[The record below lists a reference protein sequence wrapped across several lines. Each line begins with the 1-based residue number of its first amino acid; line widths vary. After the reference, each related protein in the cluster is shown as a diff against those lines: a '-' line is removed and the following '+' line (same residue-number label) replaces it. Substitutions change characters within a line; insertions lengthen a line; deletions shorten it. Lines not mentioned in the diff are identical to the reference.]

1 MATTLYDISVKTS
14 IQMLE
19 SSIGLMQKAKDH
31 FGKEK
36 ANELLAYQLAADM
49 LPLRF
54 QINSIRHHSLGSL
67 EGMQRGEF
75 NPPPSLPDM
84 DFDAYQSY
92 LEEALATLKAT
103 SKDEVNALESKP
115 MMFRMGDK
123 FELPFIAENFAASF
137 SIPNLIFHVTTMYDM
152 FRINGLEIGKTDF
165 LGSPRV
171 GH

>member
-19 SSIGLMQKAKDH
+19 SSIGLMNKAKDH

-36 ANELLAYQLAADM
+36 ANELLDYQLAADM
-49 LPLRF
+49 LPLKF
-54 QINSIRHHSLGSL
+54 QVNSIRHHSLGSL
-67 EGMQRGEF
+67 EGMRRGEF

-84 DFDAYQSY
+84 DFDAYLNY
-92 LEEALATLKAT
+92 LNEALTELKAV
-103 SKDEVNALESKP
+103 DNNEVNSLEGKA
-115 MMFRMGDK
+115 MMFRMGEK
-123 FELPFIAENFAASF
+123 FEMPFLAENFAASF
-137 SIPNLIFHVTTMYDM
+137 SIPNLMFHVTTMYDM
-152 FRINGLEIGKTDF
+152 FRINGLEIGKIDF